1 MKPFTS
7 SCTPC
12 SHCSSPWRRDARQAF
27 GRLLVRGLKD
37 PSIALDA
44 VENAG
49 DALPWQPEWSDLLV
63 KIAEKSGPEERC
75 RVLDELEKRV

>member
-1 MKPFTS
+1 M
-7 SCTPC
+7 
-12 SHCSSPWRRDARQAF
+12 
-27 GRLLVRGLKD
+27 RGLKD